1 MARILLVEDDEV
13 LRQMTKT
20 ILQVDGHEVFVA
32 ENGRTALEIYP
43 AIKPDLVVSDISMP
57 VMDGFTLLKQIRSLL
72 DGSFVPFLFLTAL
85 SERSD
90 LLRARELGVDDYIT
104 KPFTAN
110 DLLFAVRERIKR
122 RQMATLF
129 DTREA
134 HLQTI
139 ILLANAVEARDVYT
153 HGHVERVQEYAMA
166 MGRALGFSPEVM
178 MVLEYGSLLHDV
190 GKITI
195 PDHILNKP
203 GPLTPDEQAL
213 MRQHTIAGAK
223 LLEGVDHL
231 QAAVP
236 YVLYHHERWDGT
248 GYPKGL
254 SGESIPREGRLLAI
268 VDVFDALTTRRPYH
282 QGMPVEKALALIR
295 QGAGSH
301 FDPAMTD
308 VFMLLQLHMRPK

>member
-1 MARILLVEDDEV
+1 
-13 LRQMTKT
+13 
-20 ILQVDGHEVFVA
+20 
-32 ENGRTALEIYP
+32 
-43 AIKPDLVVSDISMP
+43 
-57 VMDGFTLLKQIRSLL
+57 
-72 DGSFVPFLFLTAL
+72 
-85 SERSD
+85 
-90 LLRARELGVDDYIT
+90 
-104 KPFTAN
+104 
-110 DLLFAVRERIKR
+110 
-122 RQMATLF
+122 
-129 DTREA
+129 
-134 HLQTI
+134 
-139 ILLANAVEARDVYT
+139 
-153 HGHVERVQEYAMA
+153 
-166 MGRALGFSPEVM
+166 

-231 QAAVP
+231 QGAVP

-282 QGMPVEKALALIR
+282 EGMPLEKALAFIR

-301 FDPAMTD
+301 FDPAMTE
-308 VFMLLQLHMRPK
+308 VFLSLQLHARPK